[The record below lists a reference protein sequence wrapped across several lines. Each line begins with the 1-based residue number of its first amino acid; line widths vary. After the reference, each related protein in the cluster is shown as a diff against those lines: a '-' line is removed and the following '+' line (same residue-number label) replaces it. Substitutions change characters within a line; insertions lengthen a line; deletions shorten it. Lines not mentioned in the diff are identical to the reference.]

1 MKKNYLL
8 LLTFL
13 VSILGFSQTS
23 PEKNYKTNEIIVLL
37 KPEAIASKTINLSS
51 KRSAKELI
59 GLEQFDKVSQKVKA
73 SEVKHTFKQ
82 NFKYPKKAKANNLDR
97 YITVNIPE
105 NSNIESIMKEYQSLD
120 NVELVEFSY
129 IAELD
134 IAPNDPLYDKQWGAN
149 NIGNTI
155 IKSDGSRV
163 GIAGSDMNLEAA
175 WDIHTGE
182 NNSITVAVIDTGVDA
197 THPEFRG
204 RMVPGYDF
212 AYNDDDPSD
221 VNGHGTACAGLIAA
235 QGNNGI
241 GIAGVN
247 WGAKIMPIKVFYDD
261 LSGAGNIP
269 GAISWAVNNGADVI
283 SMSLGTGNSTH
294 LQDAVK
300 YAYDSDVLIFASRG
314 NNNNTTLRYPASYST
329 VIAVGALSPC
339 NTRTSP
345 TSCEGDTNWG
355 SSYGGGQDSM
365 DFLAPGIRIATTDI
379 VGSNGYS
386 LDEYFLGYGGTSAAC
401 PNAAGIGSLI
411 KSLNPSLSVDQIR
424 TIMRNTAVDI
434 GSSGYDDET
443 GFGRLDAA
451 AALRAAGGTTEP
463 TPTPTP
469 TGCSTTISS
478 YPYNQGFESGTG
490 WTQVSTDDGD
500 WSRTSGS
507 TPSANTGPTSADEGS
522 YYHFLEASTNGST
535 GEIGSNAT
543 AILESP
549 CFNFSN
555 KSSATFS
562 FKNHMYGDNI
572 GTLVVQVS
580 SNEGQS
586 WSQLWSN
593 TGDQGNQWNTINV
606 NLNDYIGNTV
616 KIRIVGTTGS
626 GWRSDIAID
635 DLSVTT
641 GTNTPVGCSNVVIA
655 SDDFESG
662 WGIWNDGGS
671 DARRNVKHAPYS
683 NGSYSIRLRDNTETS
698 VMTTDNLNLSSFEE
712 INISFS
718 YYTRSMDNANE
729 DFWLQISDDGGAT
742 FTTLEEWNLTD
753 EFVNNTFYS
762 DSVEITGD
770 FSATTKFRFR
780 CDASGNSDWVY
791 IDDVEISGCTTGT
804 NSASQ
809 DATID
814 DVTTTSTI
822 TASASEITE
831 PNLADIK
838 IYPNP
843 VVNILRLTNIT
854 SKTNLILLNVNGQVV
869 YSGTG
874 VDKIDVSNLKSGIY
888 ILKVSNEFE
897 SKAHKI
903 LKN

>member
-37 KPEAIASKTINLSS
+37 KPEAFANKTINLSS

-73 SEVKHTFKQ
+73 TEVNYTLKQ
-82 NFKYPKKAKANNLDR
+82 SFKYPKKAKKLGLDR
-97 YITVNIPE
+97 FVTIKISE
-105 NSNIESIMKEYQSLD
+105 NSDIESIMKEYQSLD
-120 NVELVEFSY
+120 NVELVEPNY
-129 IAELD
+129 ITKAE
-134 IAPNDPLYDKQWGAN
+134 IAPNDPLYYRQWAAN
-149 NIGNTI
+149 NTGNARLIDEGTT
-155 IKSDGSRV
+155 V
-163 GIAGSDMNLEAA
+163 GTPGADLNLEEA
-175 WDIHTGE
+175 WDIHTGKT
-182 NNSITVAVIDTGVDA
+182 NNPVIIAILDTGVEG
-197 THPEFRG
+197 THPEFSD
-204 RMVPGYDF
+204 RMVEGYNYIEGNTDTTDF
-212 AYNDDDPSD
+212 H
-221 VNGHGTACAGLIAA
+221 GHGTQCAGIAA
-235 QGNNGI
+235 ADGNNGI

-247 WGAKIMPIKVFYDD
+247 WGAKIMPIKVLGDD
-261 LSGAGNIP
+261 GKGKTGSTANGIMF
-269 GAISWAVNNGADVI
+269 AVDNGADVI
-283 SMSLGTGNSTH
+283 SMSLSSSIQSTLTKNAIEYAYEANVPAFAARGNQNSTE
-294 LQDAVK
+294 A
-300 YAYDSDVLIFASRG
+300 
-314 NNNNTTLRYPASYST
+314 RYPASNPRT
-329 VIAVGALSPC
+329 IAVGALSPC
-339 NTRTSP
+339 NTRKSP
-345 TSCEGDTNWG
+345 TSCDGEEWWG
-355 SSYGGGQDSM
+355 SNYGGGPDAM
-365 DFLAPGIRIATTDI
+365 DFLAPGVKIYTTYLQKD
-379 VGSNGYS
+379 NDLAQYKFN
-386 LDEYFLGYGGTSAAC
+386 YNGTSAAT
-401 PNAAGIGSLI
+401 PYAAGIASLM
-411 KSLNPSLSVDQIR
+411 KSMDPSLSIDEIR

-451 AALRAAGGTTEP
+451 AALRAVGGTTEP
-463 TPTPTP
+463 TPTAC
-469 TGCSTTISS
+469 GTTISS

-507 TPSANTGPTSADEGS
+507 TPSASTGPTEAAEGS
-522 YYHFLEASTNGST
+522 YYHFLEASTNDST

-549 CFNFSN
+549 CFNLSN

-671 DARRNVKHAPYS
+671 DARRNVKDAPYS

-712 INISFS
+712 INVSFS

-762 DSVEITGD
+762 FSVEITGD

-822 TASASEITE
+822 TATASEITE